1 MENIAIGV
9 SPNSGS
15 PIYLSD
21 VATVNL
27 GPELR
32 RGLADWNGEGET
44 VGGIVVIRFGENA
57 LAVIDRVKERL
68 EELKKSLP
76 DDVTIDVAYDRS
88 GLIDRAIDNLSDK
101 LIEETIIVALV
112 IIAFLLHIR
121 SSFVA
126 IFTLPTAVLI
136 SFLIMRLQGINANI
150 MSLGGIAIAIGA
162 MVDASIVMVEN
173 AASHLSTEER

>member
-1 MENIAIGV
+1 MT
-9 SPNSGS
+9 GS
-15 PIYLSD
+15 PIYLKD
-21 VATVNL
+21 IATINV

-32 RGLADWNGEGET
+32 RGIADWNGEGET
-44 VGGIVVIRFGENA
+44 VGGIVVIRYGENA
-57 LAVIDRVKERL
+57 LSVINKVKERL

-76 DDVTIDVAYDRS
+76 EDIKIDIAYDRS
-88 GLIDRAIDNLSDK
+88 SLIESAIDNLKGK
-101 LIEETIIVALV
+101 LFEETLIVALV

-150 MSLGGIAIAIGA
+150 MSLRRNRNCNRCNG
-162 MVDASIVMVEN
+162 
-173 AASHLSTEER
+173 